1 MFFSILTL
9 LVVKNL
15 AKNMGEELGVQLDS
29 ASTYYHRQMVVPY
42 HYLQT
47 ICRVIKIVKQIA
59 IQLIQYIYGKLIT

>member
-29 ASTYYHRQMVVPY
+29 ASANGDTLSLSTDH
-42 HYLQT
+42 L
-47 ICRVIKIVKQIA
+47 
-59 IQLIQYIYGKLIT
+59 